1 MKFFSKQTTKIS
13 SLLLLL
19 STTGI
24 ALAPSLPSEARSL
37 NLETNNTPALIAEK
51 PSTSSGFTAVG
62 KQQETTG
69 QVKLLK
75 ENGKRYLVFDSD
87 FSTPNGPDV
96 FVILHRNKTIT
107 NNIKEK
113 NYINIARLEKFSGG
127 QRYLIPNDV
136 NLDDYQSIGIWCR
149 EFNVTFAFA
158 ALNK

>member
-1 MKFFSKQTTKIS
+1 MKFFSTQTTKIS

-19 STTGI
+19 STTGL

-37 NLETNNTPALIAEK
+37 NLETSNTPALIAEK

-62 KQQETTG
+62 KQQPTTG

-96 FVILHRNKTIT
+96 FVILHRNNTIT
-107 NNIKEK
+107 NNIKEN
-113 NYINIARLEKFSGG
+113 NYINIARLENFSGG
-127 QRYLIPNDV
+127 QRYLIPDNV
-136 NLDDYQSIGIWCR
+136 NLDDYQSVGIWCR

-158 ALNK
+158 TLNK